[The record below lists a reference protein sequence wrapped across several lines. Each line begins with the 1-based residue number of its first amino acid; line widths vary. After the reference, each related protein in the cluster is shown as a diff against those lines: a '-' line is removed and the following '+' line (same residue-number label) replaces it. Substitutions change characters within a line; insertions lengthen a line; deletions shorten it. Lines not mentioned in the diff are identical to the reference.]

1 MKKIFKFLLKLFT
14 AGIVAFGILSVF
26 SAFYYHVPI
35 RMKSDTKSTDYICGN
50 NKLYMRATEGYSWV
64 RTDGNGFNN
73 AEIID
78 DINIL
83 VMGSSQ
89 MEGFNVQKDKN
100 TVYRLNERLKQ
111 GNINIQAY
119 NIGISGHSIDC
130 CINNIENVV
139 KEFSPTDYV
148 IIET

>member
-1 MKKIFKFLLKLFT
+1 
-14 AGIVAFGILSVF
+14 
-26 SAFYYHVPI
+26 
-35 RMKSDTKSTDYICGN
+35 
-50 NKLYMRATEGYSWV
+50 MRATEGYSWV